1 MLPCTAPIGVL
12 ICVCSSP
19 SFPAPNSA
27 FVGTKKLKLI
37 MIPPNIFIFFYN
49 PRLSIHELISDS
61 DAPPWNRSPSFQSPV
76 PVISS
81 RRLPL
86 SPIPDEAA
94 VQNGMTVFPVKSLS
108 FTKLSTGHA
117 AIPHQGYVL
126 LIRFLINCNAIFI
139 RKLVHIVFKIDTKCS
154 SCILC
159 HFRKFF
165 RCDSVIRHFQFCHIT
180 IFL

>member
-1 MLPCTAPIGVL
+1 MKMCLV
-12 ICVCSSP
+12 
-19 SFPAPNSA
+19 
-27 FVGTKKLKLI
+27 
-37 MIPPNIFIFFYN
+37 MILVMKVFIFSKTMIICLLCPLLCGLFFFWKGAKGE
-49 PRLSIHELISDS
+49 LSYKVRKRDS
-61 DAPPWNRSPSFQSPV
+61 GQ
-76 PVISS
+76 
-81 RRLPL
+81 
-86 SPIPDEAA
+86 
-94 VQNGMTVFPVKSLS
+94 KSL
-108 FTKLSTGHA
+108 FVRQFK
-117 AIPHQGYVL
+117 PKGYVL

>member
-1 MLPCTAPIGVL
+1 MQSSFVPLEITTNALLPCTAPIGVL

-19 SFPAPNSA
+19 SFPAPNNA
-27 FVGTKKLKLI
+27 FVGTEKLKLI
-37 MIPPNIFIFFYN
+37 SIPQNIFIFFYN

-86 SPIPDEAA
+86 SPIPEVAA
-94 VQNGMTVFPVKSLS
+94 VQNGMTVFPVKSFS

-117 AIPHQGYVL
+117 AIPHQIG
-126 LIRFLINCNAIFI
+126 
-139 RKLVHIVFKIDTKCS
+139 K
-154 SCILC
+154 
-159 HFRKFF
+159 
-165 RCDSVIRHFQFCHIT
+165 
-180 IFL
+180 